1 MNIKKAVSYLFVAVS
16 FFGCMSVAHAYDQI
30 TLGRTILLE
39 IGDHGAK
46 IPLVVCRNTD
56 AIKVK
61 AERNLHLERIK
72 VTFRNGETRNVS
84 FHRDLKKN
92 QETSWRKFSYKR
104 CVKKL
109 EVYGNSDGTR
119 AGVKV
124 YGRQKD

>member
-1 MNIKKAVSYLFVAVS
+1 MNIKKAVPYLFVTLS
-16 FFGCMSVAHAYDQI
+16 FFGNMSAAQAYDQI
-30 TLGRTILLE
+30 TLGRTILLKHGE
-39 IGDHGAK
+39 HGAK
-46 IPLVVCRNTD
+46 IPLVVCRNTN

-72 VTFRNGETRNVS
+72 VTFRNGETRNIS
-84 FHRDLKKN
+84 FYRDLKKN
-92 QETSWRKFSYKR
+92 QETSWRKFAYKR

>member
-1 MNIKKAVSYLFVAVS
+1 MNIKKAVPYLFVTLS
-16 FFGCMSVAHAYDQI
+16 FFGNMSAALAYDQI
-30 TLGRTILLE
+30 TLGRTILLKHGE
-39 IGDHGAK
+39 HGAK
-46 IPLVVCRNTD
+46 IPLVVCRNTN

-72 VTFRNGETRNVS
+72 VTFRNGETRNIS
-84 FHRDLKKN
+84 FYRDLKKN
-92 QETSWRKFSYKR
+92 QETSWRKFAYKR

>member
-1 MNIKKAVSYLFVAVS
+1 
-16 FFGCMSVAHAYDQI
+16 MSAAQAYDQI
-30 TLGRTILLE
+30 TLGRTILLKHGE
-39 IGDHGAK
+39 HGAK
-46 IPLVVCRNTD
+46 IPLVVCRNTN

-72 VTFRNGETRNVS
+72 VTFRNGETRNIS
-84 FHRDLKKN
+84 FYRDLKKN

-104 CVKKL
+104 CVKIL

>member
-1 MNIKKAVSYLFVAVS
+1 MNIKKAVPYLFVTLS
-16 FFGCMSVAHAYDQI
+16 FFCNMSAAQAYDQI
-30 TLGRTILLE
+30 TLGRTILLKHGE
-39 IGDHGAK
+39 HGAK
-46 IPLVVCRNTD
+46 IPLVVCRNTN

-72 VTFRNGETRNVS
+72 VTFRNGETRNIS
-84 FHRDLKKN
+84 FYRDLKKN

>member
-1 MNIKKAVSYLFVAVS
+1 MNIKKALPYLFVGLS
-16 FFGCMSVAHAYDQI
+16 FFGSISAAHAYDQI

-39 IGDHGAK
+39 IGNHGAK
-46 IPLVVCRNTD
+46 IPLIVCRNTD

-61 AERNLHLERIK
+61 AERNLRLERIK
-72 VTFRNGETRNVS
+72 VIFRNGETRNIS
-84 FHRDLKKN
+84 FYRDLKKN

-124 YGRQKD
+124 FGRQK